1 MTNWYNSLIIFL
13 ESSSFYISYPL
24 SLIFFIPM
32 RISYSSLDTYRNCP
46 LKYKFR
52 EIDRIPEP
60 KSKEAVFGTLVHAV
74 LKFAHTPALLPPTL
88 EQALDYFSKGWNS
101 EVYDNEMEERAAFAQ
116 GVTIIQNYYEKNLIA
131 DYTIID
137 LESRFAIE
145 IGDEETGKHIVS
157 GIIDRIDKT
166 KDGYEIIDYK
176 TTRKMPSQDK
186 VDNDIQLSIYLRAFL
201 NRYPKEIGRL
211 DKITVSLYYLKHGV
225 KLSSTRTREQLETL
239 EKTFLDVIKCIEEG
253 KFDPILSPLCDW
265 CGYQKICP
273 LWKHK
278 FAETHK
284 LETDDVR
291 QAIGEYL
298 ELKSQMGEEK
308 LRLGKLQALILQ
320 YMEQEGVER
329 VFGDQGIIGKSP
341 RKTYKYDE
349 EKLRAILEPLD
360 RWESVLKVDGIALK
374 NILAVLPSPARQA
387 VEEVKTID
395 KESVSLS
402 VKKNKIE
409 ADESLSF

>member
-1 MTNWYNSLIIFL
+1 
-13 ESSSFYISYPL
+13 
-24 SLIFFIPM
+24 M
-32 RISYSSLDTYRNCP
+32 RISYSSLDTYQTCP
-46 LKYKFR
+46 LKYKYR
-52 EIDRIPEP
+52 EIDRIKEP

-74 LKFAHTPALLPPTL
+74 LKYVHTPALLPPTI

-101 EVYDNEMEERAAFAQ
+101 EVYEDEMEERAAFAQ
-116 GVTIIQNYYEKNLIA
+116 GVTIIQNYYAKNRIA
-131 DYTIID
+131 DYTIVD

-145 IGDEETGKHIVS
+145 IGNEETGKHTVS

-166 KDGYEIIDYK
+166 ADGYEIIDYK

-186 VDNDIQLSIYLRAFL
+186 VDNDIQLSIYLKAFL
-201 NRYPKEIGRL
+201 DRYPKETEHL
-211 DKITVSLYYLKHGV
+211 DKITVSLYFLKHGV
-225 KLSSTRTREQLETL
+225 KLSSTRTREQLDMI
-239 EKTFLDVIKCIEEG
+239 EKTFLDVIQSIEEE

-278 FAETHK
+278 FAETRK
-284 LETDDVR
+284 LETEDVKR
-291 QAIGEYL
+291 SISEYL
-298 ELKSQMGEEK
+298 TLKDQMSGEK
-308 LRLGKLQALILQ
+308 LRLGKLQAMILD
-320 YMEQEGVER
+320 YMEQEGVDR
-329 VFGDQGIIGKSP
+329 VFDDQGIVGKSL

-360 RWESVLKVDGIALK
+360 KWEGVLKVDGIALR

-387 VEEVKTID
+387 VEEAKEID

-409 ADESLSF
+409 VDDDLSL